1 MAVLLTLVYIE
12 FINVCVWGGGGGRNS
27 ELIIVHVFRVDCSN
41 NALKFCSRISSSLR
55 RAKLRPEDMT
65 FSLSNGI
72 G

>member
-1 MAVLLTLVYIE
+1 M
-12 FINVCVWGGGGGRNS
+12 GGRNS
-27 ELIIVHVFRVDCSN
+27 ELIIVHVFRVECSN

-55 RAKLRPEDMT
+55 RAKLRPEDMA

>member
-12 FINVCVWGGGGGRNS
+12 FINDVGGGRNS

-41 NALKFCSRISSSLR
+41 NALKFCSRISSSSH
-55 RAKLRPEDMT
+55 RAKLRPEDMA

>member
-12 FINVCVWGGGGGRNS
+12 FINVCVCGRGGGNS
-27 ELIIVHVFRVDCSN
+27 ELLIVHAFRVDCSN
-41 NALKFCSRISSSLR
+41 NALKFCSRISSSLC
-55 RAKLRPEDMT
+55 RAKLHPEDMA